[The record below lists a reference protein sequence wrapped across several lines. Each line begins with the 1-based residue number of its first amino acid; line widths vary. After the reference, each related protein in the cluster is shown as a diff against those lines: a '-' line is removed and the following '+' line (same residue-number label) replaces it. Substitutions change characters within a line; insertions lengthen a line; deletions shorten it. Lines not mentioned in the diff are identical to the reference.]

1 METHEIQQLHTEH
14 PVGEASKTLSSNDLT
29 SQSSPGP
36 LHWMTGLDDHS
47 TALLDPS
54 WDALHP
60 DQSPIR
66 SNIIVALVGS
76 DAIVERW
83 TLMRESK
90 FPLSPGKPSLTT
102 EDLPQLIRPYVL
114 VREVQERE
122 IWDCCFGVAEVRTI
136 ATVDRRLRHCALDWP
151 GTEKLAA
158 VQLWCLVMGHICDS
172 VQRLNDMYRLIS
184 NVIEARDAMNGQQ
197 LRALES
203 SEGVAKETSGSRAHS
218 SLLFAQG
225 DFIIARVM
233 LEMENMSR
241 AVFSRNLTPSPTEY
255 PTPEPWTKDEKLN
268 MFGCEAIPIV
278 SAGNV
283 EL

>member
-1 METHEIQQLHTEH
+1 MEIPEIQQLHTRH
-14 PVGEASKTLSSNDLT
+14 PVGNPSKTLSSNDLI

-36 LHWMTGLDDHS
+36 LHSMTGLDDHS
-47 TALLDPS
+47 IALLDPS
-54 WDALHP
+54 WDGLDP
-60 DQSPIR
+60 DQSLIR
-66 SNIIVALVGS
+66 GNIIVALARS

-114 VREVQERE
+114 DREVQERD
-122 IWDCCFGVAEVRTI
+122 IRDCCFGVAKPRTI
-136 ATVDRRLRHCALDWP
+136 ATVERRLRHCALDWL

-172 VQRLNDMYRLIS
+172 VQRLNDMNRLIS
-184 NVIEARDAMNGQQ
+184 NVIEARDTMNNQQ
-197 LRALES
+197 LRAHES

-225 DFIIARVM
+225 DVIIARVM
-233 LEMENMSR
+233 LEMENMSI

-255 PTPEPWTKDEKLN
+255 PTPEPWTEDEKWN
-268 MFGCEAIPIV
+268 MFGCEAIPTV
-278 SAGNV
+278 SA
-283 EL
+283 